1 MGSPASLP
9 CPLNKHERHYGLSTL
24 QALCQNWY
32 LMVNGESVE
41 KACSE
46 VAEYSDE
53 QMVSEFDRFFRA
65 QPAIC
70 DFIVELTHESGQ
82 KIQELSLFLS
92 YMIFK
97 TIGSA
102 EAPAREA
109 VNPEDIETAYRDTEL
124 WMESISEAEGGALQ
138 SAIAA
143 SLEKDMEPYL
153 LQYIISELNE
163 PMEDGADLNDEEK
176 GEVFFVLKTVISTL
190 TAEPRRR
197 IIEID

>member
-1 MGSPASLP
+1 
-9 CPLNKHERHYGLSTL
+9 
-24 QALCQNWY
+24 
-32 LMVNGESVE
+32 MVKGESVE

-46 VAEYSDE
+46 VGEYSDE
-53 QMVSEFDRFFRA
+53 QMVNEFDRFFRTE
-65 QPAIC
+65 PAIC

-97 TIGSA
+97 SIEGRQTSS
-102 EAPAREA
+102 RDA
-109 VNPEDIETAYRDTEL
+109 VKPEDIETAYRDTET
-124 WMESISEAEGGALQ
+124 WMARISEAEGVELQ

-143 SLEKDMEPYL
+143 SLQEDTEPYL

-176 GEVFFVLKTVISTL
+176 GEVFFVLKTVISSL
-190 TAEPRRR
+190 TAEPKRR

>member
-1 MGSPASLP
+1 MTFP
-9 CPLNKHERHYGLSTL
+9 HYALSTL
-24 QALCQNWY
+24 PALCQNWNV
-32 LMVNGESVE
+32 MVNGESVE

-46 VAEYSDE
+46 VGEYTDE

-82 KIQELSLFLS
+82 KIQELTLFLS

-97 TIGSA
+97 TTEVGETS
-102 EAPAREA
+102 PRDA
-109 VNPEDIETAYRDTEL
+109 VNPEDIETAYHETEL
-124 WMESISEAEGGALQ
+124 WMSRVSDAEGVELQ
-138 SAIAA
+138 PAIAA
-143 SLEKDMEPYL
+143 SLEKDTEPYL

-163 PMEDGADLNDEEK
+163 PMEDGAALNDEEK

-197 IIEID
+197 IIEIE